1 MTGIIST
8 SFINLRKMNLVVYE
22 HITSGALCDELLPE
36 SLAHEGEMM
45 LHAIVQDLLRLSHI
59 HITILQDTRLTLPEW
74 LTNTQRITIRS
85 CANRQEFEHQWHTC
99 IREHQFFLL
108 IAPETDNTLVS
119 LQQQVSDASKTYLG
133 CTAEAT
139 MVCSD
144 KLRSYHQLQAANIP
158 TPTSFSANNALLDQ
172 CLMNQS
178 YIVKP
183 QDGAGC
189 LDTFKFD
196 SLEQTRA
203 YLFSLPQERR
213 DKLIVQPYIE
223 GAILSISIYVDEEN
237 IQLLSIN
244 EQLIEQQAQ
253 QFVFH
258 ECVTNSD
265 ATKQFSQQQAMQLA
279 NQIHQTIAGLSGY
292 VGIDFILSNQGP
304 VVVDINPRLT
314 TAYVNLSATGLH
326 NPALPLWQH
335 LQRLDQQ
342 EAQYA

>member
-1 MTGIIST
+1 
-8 SFINLRKMNLVVYE
+8 
-22 HITSGALCDELLPE
+22 
-36 SLAHEGEMM
+36 M
-45 LHAIVQDLLRLSHI
+45 L
-59 HITILQDTRLTLPEW
+59 
-74 LTNTQRITIRS
+74 
-85 CANRQEFEHQWHTC
+85 
-99 IREHQFFLL
+99 
-108 IAPETDNTLVS
+108 
-119 LQQQVSDASKTYLG
+119 
-133 CTAEAT
+133 
-139 MVCSD
+139 CSD
-144 KLRSYHQLQAANIP
+144 KLRCYHLLQTANIP
-158 TPTSFSANNALLDQ
+158 TPTSCSASNALLDK
-172 CLMNQS
+172 CLINQS

-183 QDGAGC
+183 LDGAGC

-196 SLEQTRA
+196 SVIQTRE
-203 YLFSLPQERR
+203 YLFSLPQDHR

-223 GAILSISIYVDEEN
+223 GATLSLSIYVDGDN

-258 ECVTNSD
+258 GCAVNT
-265 ATKQFSQQQAMQLA
+265 ATTKQFSQQQAMQLA
-279 NQIHQTIAGLSGY
+279 NNIQQAIAGLSGY

-314 TAYVNLSATGLH
+314 TAYVNLSASSLH

>member
-1 MTGIIST
+1 
-8 SFINLRKMNLVVYE
+8 MNLVVYE
-22 HITSGALCDELLPE
+22 HITSGALCDEQLPE

-59 HITILQDTRLTLPEW
+59 HITILQDTRLTPPEW
-74 LTNTQRITIRS
+74 LKNRQRMTIRH
-85 CANRQEFEHQWHTC
+85 CASRQEFEHQWHTC
-99 IREHQFFLL
+99 LREHQFFLL

-119 LQQQVSDASKTYLG
+119 LQQQVITANKTYLG

-139 MVCSD
+139 QLCSD
-144 KLRSYHQLQAANIP
+144 KLGCYHQLQAANIP
-158 TPTSFSANNALLDQ
+158 TPTSYSASKALLNN
-172 CLMNQS
+172 CLINQP

-183 QDGAGC
+183 FDGAGC
-189 LDTFKFD
+189 MDTFKFD
-196 SLEQTRA
+196 SLEQTRQ
-203 YLFSLPQERR
+203 YLFSLSQERR

-223 GAILSISIYVDEEN
+223 GAILSISIYIDEEN

-244 EQLIEQQAQ
+244 EQLIEQQAH

-258 ECVTNSD
+258 GCAINTD
-265 ATKQFSQQQAMQLA
+265 ATKSFSQQQAMQLA
-279 NQIHQTIAGLSGY
+279 NQLQQTIAGLSGY

-314 TAYVNLSATGLH
+314 TAYVNLSATNEH

-342 EAQYA
+342 EAHYA